1 MVFRIARRAAVAAA
15 FVTVAAAGLLATGG
29 PASAT
34 THPTD
39 ERTAIV
45 SHHAQLLDTHNNGR
59 SRDAGRG
66 SNDDARRRW
75 VSDQITWTLHHNP
88 ATHPMSHDD
97 ARRHWVSDQITWTLH
112 HDRATHPMSN
122 DGR

>member
-15 FVTVAAAGLLATGG
+15 SVTVAAAGLLTTGG

-45 SHHAQLLDTHNNGR
+45 SHHAQLLDTHDNGR

-66 SNDDARRRW
+66 SHDDARRGW
-75 VSDQITWTLHHNP
+75 VSGQIAWTLHHDRT
-88 ATHPMSHDD
+88 THPMSHD
-97 ARRHWVSDQITWTLH
+97 AR
-112 HDRATHPMSN
+112 
-122 DGR
+122 